1 MFYFII
7 SYQKGKRLYC
17 ERNLTLLE
25 DTWTANITQYIEI
38 LKAQNFIDILIYV
51 LLGMLNVL
59 NVVGTLYCMYKYI
72 GKE

>member
-38 LKAQNFIDILIYV
+38 LKAQNFIDICITWNVKYFKCGRHFV
-51 LLGMLNVL
+51 LHV
-59 NVVGTLYCMYKYI
+59 YI
-72 GKE
+72 D